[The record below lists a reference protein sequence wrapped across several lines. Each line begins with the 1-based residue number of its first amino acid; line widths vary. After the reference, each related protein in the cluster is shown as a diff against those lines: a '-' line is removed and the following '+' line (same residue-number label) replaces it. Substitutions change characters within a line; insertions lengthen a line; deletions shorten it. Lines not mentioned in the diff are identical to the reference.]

1 MIQLLT
7 LKSLLILH
15 DEIHCISMKF
25 SNLLQLTENSDMLKH
40 TMDSCPSLERMLPSL
55 HSMYEKVMVENTSLK
70 EQASTYS
77 SYAIDIF
84 ICALAFMLARQL

>member
-1 MIQLLT
+1 MLL
-7 LKSLLILH
+7 LLRNVIYS
-15 DEIHCISMKF
+15 ITMKF

-40 TMDSCPSLERMLPSL
+40 MMESCPSLERMLPSL

-77 SYAIDIF
+77 SY
-84 ICALAFMLARQL
+84 MLLTFSFVRLHSCWHVSFGG